1 MTLGEHSIEY
11 LIRNSESLKNIPI
24 FFYFGVVD
32 WMDSKGAHR
41 LVNE

>member
-11 LIRNSESLKNIPI
+11 LIRNSECLKKIPI
-24 FFYFGVVD
+24 FFYFGVAD
-32 WMDSKGAHR
+32 WMDSHGAHR